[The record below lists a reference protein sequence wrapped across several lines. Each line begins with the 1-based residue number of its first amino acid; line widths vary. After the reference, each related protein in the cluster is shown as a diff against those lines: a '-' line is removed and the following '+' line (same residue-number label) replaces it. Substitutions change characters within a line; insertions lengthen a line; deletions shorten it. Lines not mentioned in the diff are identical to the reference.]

1 MARLEKERLRLKAEF
16 EAEVKAKKDKEE
28 AQQQMN
34 EDLKRAAEER
44 YYKLTTFE
52 IYCHVTVDHRK

>member
-1 MARLEKERLRLKAEF
+1 MLQMARLEKERLRLKAEF
-16 EAEVKAKKDKEE
+16 EAEVKAKKEKEE

-44 YYKLTTFE
+44 YYKLTSFE
-52 IYCHVTVDHRK
+52 I